1 MGPLVGGFLVAITG
15 TVSSAYLIDTVAF
28 VLVIWAMLRLPSLPP
43 ILLEGEQRTR
53 AGWAS
58 VREGFAFL
66 KGKTNL
72 QMTFYEDIVAMVFGM
87 PRALFPAIATNWYGG
102 SMREVAT
109 VLGLLSAGPAIGA
122 LISGVLSG
130 WLHSVRYQGR
140 AIVYAIVAWGVCIAA
155 FGLVR
160 YLPLAL
166 LLLALAGA
174 ADNISA
180 VFRTTI
186 LQAATPDEYRGRLQG
201 IFTVVVAGGPRL
213 GDVEAGAVAA
223 LAGETFSVVSGG
235 LACVVLALGLSRAK
249 PSFKHYD
256 SHHPVP

>member
-1 MGPLVGGFLVAITG
+1 MRKDLKILAGILDKGMKTITDDELRALQEKWLGNSVKLTQQAAPARELVLT
-15 TVSSAYLIDTVAF
+15 
-28 VLVIWAMLRLPSLPP
+28 
-43 ILLEGEQRTR
+43 EE
-53 AGWAS
+53 
-58 VREGFAFL
+58 EKAFL

-130 WLHSVRYQGR
+130 WVHSVRYQGR